1 MKVVIVGAGALGS
14 HLVQF
19 IRNLPVELHVVDDD
33 RVETKNTLSQL
44 HPKPHVGKLKA
55 ESLKQTMAFLY
66 GVKLIAIPHRL
77 TKDNVQQLLGGADLV
92 VDALDN
98 SESRRL
104 VQDFVRGKRVF
115 TEGGVPSPRD
125 RVGWMPP
132 QISCL
137 HGALAPDGSFGRV
150 IWESSGFVI
159 DNEDVAGAPTCE
171 GGEFL
176 PFIAVTAAYMARAVQ
191 VYIATGKQVG
201 YSITPA
207 GAFCV

>member
-1 MKVVIVGAGALGS
+1 MKEQRGEMMKLATNMKLATLVGAGALGS

-19 IRNLPVELHVVDDD
+19 IRNLPIELRVVDDD
-33 RVETKNTLSQL
+33 RVETKNILGQL
-44 HPKPHVGKLKA
+44 HPKPHVGKLKV

-66 GVKLIAIPHRL
+66 GVKLTAIPYRL
-77 TKDNVQQLLGGADLV
+77 TKDNVQQLLGGADFV

-98 SESRRL
+98 SASRQV
-104 VQDFVRGKRVF
+104 VQSFVREHRI
-115 TEGGVPSPRD
+115 P
-125 RVGWMPP
+125 
-132 QISCL
+132 CL

-171 GGEFL
+171 GGDFL
-176 PFIAVTAAYMARAVQ
+176 PFIAVVAAFMARSVQ
-191 VYIATGKQVG
+191 EFLKSGKEIG

-207 GAFCV
+207 GAFVI